1 MPNTVGTIPLGA
13 APKGVI
19 DPNLAVQQ
27 AQLQRRM
34 ALAQLLQQ
42 NAQEAGNSYSSLNGM
57 RSVPRMGIAPGI
69 AQIANTLLGSY
80 EQKKAYGDQADL
92 AQQQAALQQ
101 KQAADAYGGDSQT
114 ANPNIGLT
122 PTAFAAWLRQ
132 DPASAYKFAAEHQAL
147 TDQNRQDVQQ
157 GRNLQDVGQ
166 LNRAAEVVK
175 GTQTFQPG
183 TTNIVPGTSS
193 PFVAADFGKGT
204 TGGYDQQGNPVLAP
218 IQGAQSTL
226 AGLAGA
232 QQAATS
238 ANTILPN
245 VTLSNGATAPM
256 WAGQATGGQAP
267 QGFGAQIAAES
278 GGNQGAVSSA
288 GARGVAQLM
297 PATARQYEKQMGFAP
312 GSSDSDPQ
320 INAKIGQQY
329 MTDLTNKYLKVSG
342 GDQAAATALARMAYN
357 AGPGKI
363 DSWMQSGMNPAA
375 LPQETQD
382 YNGRVNAAGG
392 GASAPGSLPA
402 PVPTAGGPVGIGQ
415 STQDKALAEK
425 RAGNIGEMEQDI
437 NDKAASAQSKL
448 ANNAK
453 IQALVPQITTGPF
466 AGDMTKAKSVL
477 NSLGWTGADPTNN
490 QEFEKYAMQAALES
504 AKQVYGNRITNAD
517 LMSLPHW
524 NPSDSMTT
532 NALNA
537 IIDSDNIKQG
547 RLLQRQ
553 NVYNEFRNQGGD
565 LNQFSSYYN
574 KNYPE
579 QGVSATASLAPGAA
593 PVVEKPSVQA
603 IAPKIR
609 RYNPATHQLEDI

>member
-1 MPNTVGTIPLGA
+1 MPNTVGSIPLGA

-19 DPNLAVQQ
+19 DPNLALQQ

-57 RSVPRMGIAPGI
+57 KVVPRMGIAPGI
-69 AQIANTLLGSY
+69 AQIANTLLGGY
-80 EQKKAYGDQADL
+80 EQKKAYGDQASL
-92 AQQQAALQQ
+92 AQQQAALQAQ
-101 KQAADAYGGDSQT
+101 QASDAYGGGASGS
-114 ANPNIGLT
+114 NPIMGLT
-122 PTAFAAWLRQ
+122 PTAFAAFMRQ
-132 DPASAYKFAAEHQAL
+132 DPAAAYKFAAEHQAL
-147 TDQNRQDVQQ
+147 TDTNRQYVQQ
-157 GRNLQDVGQ
+157 GRDLHDVGV
-166 LNRAAEVVK
+166 LGRAHDVVQ

-183 TTNIVPGTSS
+183 TTNIVPGSS
-193 PFVAADFGKGT
+193 APFVAADFVKGM
-204 TGGYDQQGNPVLAP
+204 TGGYDAQGNPVVAP

-226 AGLAGA
+226 ANLAGA

-238 ANTILPN
+238 ANTILPS
-245 VTLSNGATAPM
+245 VPLSNGATVPM
-256 WAGQATGGQAP
+256 WAGQAAGGQAP
-267 QGFGAQIAAES
+267 QGFNAQMQAES

-297 PATARQYEKQMGFAP
+297 PGTARQYEKQMGFAP
-312 GSSDSDPQ
+312 GSSDTDPQ

-329 MTDLTNKYLKVSG
+329 MTDLTNKYMKVSG

-363 DSWMQSGMNPAA
+363 DSWMQSGMNPSA

-382 YNGRVNAAGG
+382 YNGRVNAAAGG
-392 GASAPGSLPA
+392 QAPAGGLPA
-402 PVPTAGGPVGIGQ
+402 PVPKAGGPVGIGQ
-415 STQDKALAEK
+415 STMDKALSEK
-425 RAGNIGEMEQDI
+425 RAGNIADLEQDI
-437 NDKAASAQSKL
+437 SDKASSAQAKL

-453 IQALVPQITTGPF
+453 IQALVPQITTGPC
-466 AGDMTKAKSVL
+466 AGNMTKAKSVL

-553 NVYNEFRNQGGD
+553 NVYNEYRNQGGD

-579 QGVSATASLAPGAA
+579 QGVAATESLAPGAA
-593 PVVEKPSVQA
+593 PVVTKPAATKVF
-603 IAPKIR
+603 K
-609 RYNPATHQLEDI
+609 YNPTTGKLEAQ

>member
-1 MPNTVGTIPLGA
+1 MADTVGSIPLGA
-13 APKGVI
+13 APKGVV
-19 DPNLAVQQ
+19 DPTLALQQ
-27 AQLQRRM
+27 AQLQRRL
-34 ALAQLLQQ
+34 ALAQMLQQ
-42 NAQEAGNSYSSLNGM
+42 SAQEAGGAYSSLNGM
-57 RSVPRMGIAPGI
+57 RVVPRMGIAPAI
-69 AQIANTLLGSY
+69 SQIADTLLGSY
-80 EQKKAYGDQADL
+80 EQKKAYGDQAGL
-92 AQQQAALQQ
+92 AQQQMALQQ
-101 KQAADAYGGDSQT
+101 RQAADAYGGDSQGS
-114 ANPNIGLT
+114 NPNIGLT

-147 TDQNRQDVQQ
+147 TDTNRQYVQQ
-157 GRNLQDVGQ
+157 GRDLNSVGQ
-166 LNRAAEVVK
+166 LGQAADVVK

-183 TTNIVPGTSS
+183 TTNIVPGASQ

-226 AGLAGA
+226 ANLAGA

-238 ANTILPN
+238 ANTILPS
-245 VTLSNGATAPM
+245 VTMSDGSVRPA
-256 WAGQATGGQAP
+256 WAGQA
-267 QGFGAQIAAES
+267 
-278 GGNQGAVSSA
+278 
-288 GARGVAQLM
+288 
-297 PATARQYEKQMGFAP
+297 
-312 GSSDSDPQ
+312 
-320 INAKIGQQY
+320 
-329 MTDLTNKYLKVSG
+329 
-342 GDQAAATALARMAYN
+342 
-357 AGPGKI
+357 
-363 DSWMQSGMNPAA
+363 
-375 LPQETQD
+375 
-382 YNGRVNAAGG
+382 AGG
-392 GASAPGSLPA
+392 GLGGGGQSPGPSRAAPDPMNDILTQAKQMQAWGMPDDQIQAFIKQKAGATPGMTVDPGNGTPVDANGKPTSQLPA
-402 PVPTAGGPVGIGQ
+402 PVPVASGPVGIGQ
-415 STQDKALAEK
+415 STMDKALSEK
-425 RAGNIGEMEQDI
+425 RAGNVADMEQDI
-437 NDKAASAQSKL
+437 TDKASSAQAKL

-466 AGDMTKAKSVL
+466 AGNMTKAKSVL

-553 NVYNEFRNQGGD
+553 NVYNEYRNQGGD

-579 QGVSATASLAPGAA
+579 QGVSATSSLTPGAA
-593 PVVEKPSVQA
+593 PVVAKPA
-603 IAPKIR
+603 
-609 RYNPATHQLEDI
+609 ATSNGGWSAKRVN